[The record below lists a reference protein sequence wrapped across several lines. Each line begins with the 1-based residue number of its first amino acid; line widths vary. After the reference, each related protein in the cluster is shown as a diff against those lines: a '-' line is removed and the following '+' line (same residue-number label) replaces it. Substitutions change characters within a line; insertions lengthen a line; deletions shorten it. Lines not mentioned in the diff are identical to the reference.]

1 MRLHPKEVKLL
12 LEALRRGVS
21 VRGRQGEREGAQ
33 AGFGVMNMR
42 ISTVYRFVCFSCCN
56 LIATKKITIPRIR
69 GTSRPKMTK

>member
-21 VRGRQGEREGAQ
+21 VRGRLGEREGAQ

-42 ISTVYRFVCFSCCN
+42 ISTVRLYV
-56 LIATKKITIPRIR
+56 LLAAI
-69 GTSRPKMTK
+69 